1 MRSGNTNATKAVGAV
16 RTVGG
21 ALVALGCL
29 CGCTSVKQSF
39 PGHAPQQVWAAMVAV
54 ARTPNYESPDPG
66 ETWTVVTNE
75 VWLDE
80 PEARIEIF
88 RRLFRSVP
96 RPGTEPQSQQ
106 REWRFQIRFE
116 SSDPPAATFVSRGGS
131 VPMHAH
137 AEAERYF
144 ADVRSLLRVPAEYET
159 TDLFDALGLD
169 DSSEPLGLPE
179 TWRDDLAPTAGDSA
193 EPATRPEHAD
203 EELEPLPPPPGF

>member
-1 MRSGNTNATKAVGAV
+1 MSSANTNATKAVGAV
-16 RTVGG
+16 GAVGG

-29 CGCTSVKQSF
+29 CGCTSIKQSF
-39 PGHAPQQVWAAMVAV
+39 PGHAPQHVWAAMVAV
-54 ARTPNYESPDPG
+54 ARTPNYESPDPDK
-66 ETWTVVTNE
+66 TWTVVTNE
-75 VWLDE
+75 VRLYE

-96 RPGTEPQSQQ
+96 RLGAEPQSQQ
-106 REWRFQIRFE
+106 REWRFQIRLE

-169 DSSEPLGLPE
+169 DSSEPPGLRE
-179 TWRDDLAPTAGDSA
+179 TWRDDRAPAEESGA
-193 EPATRPEHAD
+193 PIQEPATRPD
-203 EELEPLPPPPGF
+203 DDLEPLPPPPGE